1 MQNNMK
7 IILNKVHLKKLK
19 KKKLNGTK
27 GLHVEKKAI
36 SQEEPQVWKCCD
48 ISYVT
53 QALYAA

>member
-7 IILNKVHLKKLK
+7 IILNKVHLKKL

-36 SQEEPQVWKCCD
+36 SQEEPQV
-48 ISYVT
+48 
-53 QALYAA
+53 